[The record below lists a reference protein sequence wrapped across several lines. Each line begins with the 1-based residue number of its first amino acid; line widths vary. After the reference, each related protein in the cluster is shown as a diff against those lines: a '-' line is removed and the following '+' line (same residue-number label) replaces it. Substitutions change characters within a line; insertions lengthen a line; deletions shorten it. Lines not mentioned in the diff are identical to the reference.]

1 MYINEVNAVMR
12 VVAASCSEVIVERWS
27 ILKCSVGRAVV
38 KNSNRPINVGIGDLL
53 QFSWPITALASIT
66 HRVAGVAL
74 FVAFGFALYALE
86 LSLNSA
92 AGFDEVQTML
102 TGSVAKSVLWVSL
115 AALIYHFVAGIK
127 HLLLDGSDAE
137 SLAVG
142 RTAAV
147 MTILVSIALI
157 AVMTYWVI

>member
-1 MYINEVNAVMR
+1 M
-12 VVAASCSEVIVERWS
+12 
-27 ILKCSVGRAVV
+27 
-38 KNSNRPINVGIGDLL
+38 KNSNRPINVGISDLL

-74 FVAFGFALYALE
+74 FVAFGFALYVLE
-86 LSLNSA
+86 LSLSSA
-92 AGFDEVQTML
+92 SGFEEVQTLL
-102 TGSVAKSVLWVSL
+102 TSGIAKSILWVSL

-142 RTAAV
+142 RTAAIV
-147 MTILVSIALI
+147 TLLVSLALI
-157 AVMTYWVI
+157 ALMTLWVI

>member
-1 MYINEVNAVMR
+1 
-12 VVAASCSEVIVERWS
+12 
-27 ILKCSVGRAVV
+27 L

-74 FVAFGFALYALE
+74 FVAFGFALYVLE
-86 LSLNSA
+86 LSLSSA
-92 AGFDEVQTML
+92 SGFEEVQTLL
-102 TGSVAKSVLWVSL
+102 TSGIAKSILWVSL
-115 AALIYHFVAGIK
+115 SALIYHFVAGIK

-142 RTAAV
+142 RTAAIV
-147 MTILVSIALI
+147 TLLVSVVLIAL
-157 AVMTYWVI
+157 MTLWVI

>member
-1 MYINEVNAVMR
+1 M
-12 VVAASCSEVIVERWS
+12 
-27 ILKCSVGRAVV
+27 

-74 FVAFGFALYALE
+74 FVAFGFALYVLE
-86 LSLNSA
+86 LSLSSA
-92 AGFDEVQTML
+92 SGFEEVQTLL
-102 TGSVAKSVLWVSL
+102 TSGIVKSILWVSL
-115 AALIYHFVAGIK
+115 ASLIYHFVAGIK

-142 RTAAV
+142 RTAAIV
-147 MTILVSIALI
+147 TLLVSLALI
-157 AVMTYWVI
+157 ALMTLWVI

>member
-1 MYINEVNAVMR
+1 
-12 VVAASCSEVIVERWS
+12 
-27 ILKCSVGRAVV
+27 L

-74 FVAFGFALYALE
+74 FVAFGFALYVLE
-86 LSLNSA
+86 LSLSSA
-92 AGFDEVQTML
+92 SGFEEVQTLL
-102 TGSVAKSVLWVSL
+102 TSGIAKSVLWVSL
-115 AALIYHFVAGIK
+115 AALTYHFVAGIK

-142 RTAAV
+142 RTAAIV
-147 MTILVSIALI
+147 TLLVSLALI
-157 AVMTYWVI
+157 ALMTLWVI

>member
-1 MYINEVNAVMR
+1 MPDEKR
-12 VVAASCSEVIVERWS
+12 LTGR
-27 ILKCSVGRAVV
+27 SVL

-74 FVAFGFALYALE
+74 FVAFGFALYVLE
-86 LSLNSA
+86 LSLSSA
-92 AGFDEVQTML
+92 SGFEEVRTLL
-102 TGSVAKSVLWVSL
+102 TSGIAKSILWVSL

-142 RTAAV
+142 RTAAIV
-147 MTILVSIALI
+147 TLLVSLALI
-157 AVMTYWVI
+157 ALMTLWVI

>member
-1 MYINEVNAVMR
+1 MPDEKR
-12 VVAASCSEVIVERWS
+12 LTGR
-27 ILKCSVGRAVV
+27 SVL

-74 FVAFGFALYALE
+74 FVAFGFALYVLE
-86 LSLNSA
+86 LSLSSA
-92 AGFDEVQTML
+92 SGFEEVQTLL
-102 TGSVAKSVLWVSL
+102 TSGIAKSVLWVSL

-142 RTAAV
+142 RTAAIV
-147 MTILVSIALI
+147 TLLVSLALI
-157 AVMTYWVI
+157 ALMTLWVI

>member
-1 MYINEVNAVMR
+1 MPDKKRLAGR
-12 VVAASCSEVIVERWS
+12 
-27 ILKCSVGRAVV
+27 SVL

-74 FVAFGFALYALE
+74 FVAFGFALYVLE
-86 LSLNSA
+86 LSLSSA
-92 AGFDEVQTML
+92 SGFKEAQTLL
-102 TGSVAKSVLWVSL
+102 TSGIAKSILWVSL

-142 RTAAV
+142 RTAAIV
-147 MTILVSIALI
+147 TLLVSLALI
-157 AVMTYWVI
+157 ALMTLWVI

>member
-1 MYINEVNAVMR
+1 MPDEKRLIGR
-12 VVAASCSEVIVERWS
+12 
-27 ILKCSVGRAVV
+27 SVL

-74 FVAFGFALYALE
+74 FVAFGFALYVLE
-86 LSLNSA
+86 LSLSSA
-92 AGFDEVQTML
+92 SGFEEVQTLL
-102 TGSVAKSVLWVSL
+102 TSGIAKSILWVSL

-142 RTAAV
+142 RTAAIL
-147 MTILVSIALI
+147 TLLVSLALI
-157 AVMTYWVI
+157 ALMTLWVI

>member
-1 MYINEVNAVMR
+1 MPDEKRLIGR
-12 VVAASCSEVIVERWS
+12 
-27 ILKCSVGRAVV
+27 SVL

-74 FVAFGFALYALE
+74 FVAFGFALYVLE
-86 LSLNSA
+86 LSLSSA
-92 AGFDEVQTML
+92 SGFEEVQTLL
-102 TGSVAKSVLWVSL
+102 TSGIAKSILWVSL

-142 RTAAV
+142 RTAAIV
-147 MTILVSIALI
+147 TLLVSLALI
-157 AVMTYWVI
+157 ALMTLWVI

>member
-1 MYINEVNAVMR
+1 M
-12 VVAASCSEVIVERWS
+12 
-27 ILKCSVGRAVV
+27 

-74 FVAFGFALYALE
+74 FVAFGFALYVLE
-86 LSLNSA
+86 LSLSSA
-92 AGFDEVQTML
+92 SGFEEVQTLL
-102 TGSVAKSVLWVSL
+102 TSGIAKSVLWVSL

-142 RTAAV
+142 RTAAIV
-147 MTILVSIALI
+147 TLLVSLALI
-157 AVMTYWVI
+157 ALMTLWVI

>member
-1 MYINEVNAVMR
+1 MSDEKR
-12 VVAASCSEVIVERWS
+12 LTGR
-27 ILKCSVGRAVV
+27 SVL

-74 FVAFGFALYALE
+74 FVAFGFALYVLE
-86 LSLNSA
+86 LSLSSA
-92 AGFDEVQTML
+92 SGFEEVQTLL
-102 TGSVAKSVLWVSL
+102 TSGIAKSILWVSL

-142 RTAAV
+142 RTAAIV
-147 MTILVSIALI
+147 TLLVSLALI
-157 AVMTYWVI
+157 ALMTLWVI

>member
-1 MYINEVNAVMR
+1 M
-12 VVAASCSEVIVERWS
+12 
-27 ILKCSVGRAVV
+27 
-38 KNSNRPINVGIGDLL
+38 

-142 RTAAV
+142 RTAAIT
-147 MTILVSIALI
+147 TILVSIALI

>member
-1 MYINEVNAVMR
+1 
-12 VVAASCSEVIVERWS
+12 
-27 ILKCSVGRAVV
+27 L

-74 FVAFGFALYALE
+74 FVAFGFALYVLE
-86 LSLNSA
+86 LSLSSA
-92 AGFDEVQTML
+92 SGFEEVQTLL
-102 TGSVAKSVLWVSL
+102 TSGIAKSILWVSL

-142 RTAAV
+142 RTAAIV
-147 MTILVSIALI
+147 TLLVSLALI
-157 AVMTYWVI
+157 ALMTLWVI

>member
-1 MYINEVNAVMR
+1 MPDEKR
-12 VVAASCSEVIVERWS
+12 LTGR
-27 ILKCSVGRAVV
+27 SVL

-74 FVAFGFALYALE
+74 FVAFGFALYVLE
-86 LSLNSA
+86 LSLSSA
-92 AGFDEVQTML
+92 SGFEEVQTLL
-102 TGSVAKSVLWVSL
+102 TSGIAKSILWVSL
-115 AALIYHFVAGIK
+115 ASLIYHFVAGIK

-142 RTAAV
+142 RTAAIV
-147 MTILVSIALI
+147 TLLVSLALI
-157 AVMTYWVI
+157 ALMTLWVI

>member
-1 MYINEVNAVMR
+1 M
-12 VVAASCSEVIVERWS
+12 
-27 ILKCSVGRAVV
+27 

-74 FVAFGFALYALE
+74 FVAFGFALYVLE
-86 LSLNSA
+86 LSLSSA
-92 AGFDEVQTML
+92 SGFEEVQTLL
-102 TGSVAKSVLWVSL
+102 TSGIAKSILWVSL

-142 RTAAV
+142 RTAAIV
-147 MTILVSIALI
+147 TLLVSLALI
-157 AVMTYWVI
+157 ALMTLWVI

>member
-1 MYINEVNAVMR
+1 MPDEKR
-12 VVAASCSEVIVERWS
+12 LTGR
-27 ILKCSVGRAVV
+27 SVL

-74 FVAFGFALYALE
+74 FVAFGFALYVLE
-86 LSLNSA
+86 LSLSSA
-92 AGFDEVQTML
+92 SGFEEVQTLL
-102 TGSVAKSVLWVSL
+102 TSGIAKSILWVSL

-142 RTAAV
+142 RTAAIV
-147 MTILVSIALI
+147 TLLVSLALI
-157 AVMTYWVI
+157 ALMTLWVI